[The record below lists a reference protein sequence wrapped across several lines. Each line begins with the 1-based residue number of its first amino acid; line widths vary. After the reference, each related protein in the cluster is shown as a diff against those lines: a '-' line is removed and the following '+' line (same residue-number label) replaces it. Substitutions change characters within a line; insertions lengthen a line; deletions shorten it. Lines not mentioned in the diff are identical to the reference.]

1 MTSKGLGGFS
11 KNVKIYSIISL
22 IFFIYIISSFSS
34 YGQYQKDPLF
44 DKLIFKHWSININ
57 TGRTSFFG
65 DVSAYDEE
73 LTEKLSK
80 ESSMGYGFIITRQI
94 SPVVSFGGQ
103 LLIGKL
109 IGSTS
114 ASSFEANIFEYNI
127 HLTLDAAN
135 LFIPNNDAHFRPYA
149 KFGMGQFKFD
159 SRLQFNDPEKEDL
172 IVDTGIPE
180 FLFTFGGGLN
190 YMLSNSF
197 DLNAEMSI
205 KMVNN
210 DKLDG
215 KSSSN
220 DEDYYSYLSFGITY
234 KINNVTR
241 TIRDTKKMG
250 KRFPMVKR
258 R

>member
-1 MTSKGLGGFS
+1 MTSKGFGEFS
-11 KNVKIYSIISL
+11 KNVIVFSIISL
-22 IFFIYIISSFSS
+22 SIVLFTLCSYSSF
-34 YGQYQKDPLF
+34 GQYQKNPF
-44 DKLIFKHWSININ
+44 FEKLIFKHWSVNVN

-80 ESSMGYGFIITRQI
+80 ESSMGYGFIIARQI
-94 SPVVSFGGQ
+94 SPVVGLGGQ

-114 ASSFEANIFEYNI
+114 TSSFEANIFEYNI
-127 HLTLDAAN
+127 HLTIDAAN
-135 LFIPNNDAHFRPYA
+135 LFIPANEANFRPYA
-149 KFGMGQFKFD
+149 KLGMGQFKFD
-159 SRLQFNDPEKEDL
+159 SKLQFDDPEKDDL
-172 IVDTGIPE
+172 NVDTGIPE

-190 YMLSNSF
+190 YNISNSF
-197 DLNAEMSI
+197 DLNVEMSI

-210 DKLDG
+210 DRLDG

-234 KINNVTR
+234 RINNSTR